1 MWLYQMISQITGLFK
16 ILYTLVRVVLRLML
30 PGAYRK
36 LAAENLLLRQ
46 QLILETR
53 RHKRAPNLSTTDR
66 LLLGYLSTK
75 VDPKRLD
82 RLAIVIS
89 PSTLHKLHAA
99 MVMRKYR
106 LLFSNKTK
114 NKPGPK
120 GPSQDLINA
129 VVEMKWC
136 NPRYGVNRIAQQ
148 INLAFGFTINKDV
161 VRRILEKHY
170 HQNPRNDG
178 PSWLTT
184 LGHAKDSRWS
194 IDFFRCESISLK
206 SHWVMV
212 VMDQLTR
219 RIIGFAV
226 HDGDLDGRV
235 VCSMLINATKEQGW
249 PNRLSSDN
257 DPLFRY
263 HQWKA
268 NLRVLGIEE
277 VKSLPYTPISHPFVE
292 RLIGT
297 VRRECLDQTFFWG
310 KTDLEKKLHQFQI
323 YFNEHRCHSAKS
335 DRPPVDFRYQKSL
348 NINKYYWKPF
358 CRGLYELPCED
369 KV

>member
-1 MWLYQMISQITGLFK
+1 MLNQISELIELLYSSI
-16 ILYTLVRVVLRLML
+16 RAVVLLFL
-30 PGAYRK
+30 PGGYRK
-36 LAAENLLLRQ
+36 VVAENILLRQ
-46 QLILETR
+46 QLMLETR
-53 RHKRAPNLSTTDR
+53 RHKRAPNLSTADR

-75 VDPKRLD
+75 IDPKRFD

-89 PSTLHKLHAA
+89 PSTLHKLHAS
-99 MVMRKYR
+99 MVKRKYR
-106 LLFSNKTK
+106 QLFTNKTK
-114 NKPGPK
+114 NKLGPK

-129 VVEMKWC
+129 VVEMKRR

-148 INLAFGFTINKDV
+148 INLAFGLTINKDV

-184 LGHAKDSRWS
+184 LGHAKDSLWS

-212 VMDQLTR
+212 VMDQFTR
-219 RIIGFAV
+219 RIVGFAV

-249 PNRLSSDN
+249 PERMSSDN
-257 DPLFRY
+257 DPLFRF
-263 HQWKA
+263 HQWKS
-268 NLRVLGIEE
+268 NMRVLGIEE

-297 VRRECLDQTFFWG
+297 VRRECLDQTFFWT
-310 KTDLEKKLHQFQI
+310 KSDLEKKLEAFQR
-323 YFNEHRCHSAKS
+323 YFNEHRCHTARN
-335 DRPPVDFRYQKSL
+335 DRPPEDFQYQKPL
-348 NINKYYWKPF
+348 NLQNYSWKTF
-358 CRGLYELPCED
+358 CRGLFRLPCGD

>member
-1 MWLYQMISQITGLFK
+1 MIQILNPISETIELF
-16 ILYTLVRVVLRLML
+16 YFLVKAVLRLLL
-30 PGAYRK
+30 PGAYKK
-36 LAAENLLLRQ
+36 LVAENLLLRQ
-46 QLILETR
+46 QLMLETR
-53 RHKRAPNLSTTDR
+53 RHKRAPKLSTVDR
-66 LLLGYLSTK
+66 LLLGFLSTK

-99 MVMRKYR
+99 MVRRKYR
-106 LLFSNKTK
+106 QLFSNKTK

-120 GPSQDLINA
+120 GPSQDVIAA
-129 VVEMKWC
+129 VVEMKRR

-148 INLAFGFTINKDV
+148 INLAFGLTINKDV

-184 LGHAKDSRWS
+184 LGHAKDSLWS
-194 IDFFRCESISLK
+194 IDFFRCESITLK

-212 VMDQLTR
+212 VMDQFTR
-219 RIIGFAV
+219 KIVGFAV
-226 HDGDLDGRV
+226 HDGDLDGRM
-235 VCSMLINATKEQGW
+235 VCSMLMSSTKEQGW

-310 KTDLEKKLHQFQI
+310 KTDLEKKLHQFQL
-323 YFNEHRCHSAKS
+323 YFNEHRCHSAKN

-348 NINKYYWKPF
+348 DIKKYYWKPF
-358 CRGLYELPCED
+358 CRGLYELPCDD